1 MRHSRCSRSNL
12 RRPIFTNEHMLS
24 VFKDEFREIYRW
36 GGLYDIIFHPQVS
49 GRPSRV
55 ALIRELIAFIR
66 TFPNVW
72 FATGTEVAQHW
83 VEEYESTN
91 G

>member
-1 MRHSRCSRSNL
+1 
-12 RRPIFTNEHMLS
+12 MLE
-24 VFKDEFREIYRW
+24 VFQDEFREIYRW

-55 ALIRELIAFIR
+55 AMLRELIAFIR

-72 FATGTEVAQHW
+72 FATGTEVAQAWSASH
-83 VEEYESTN
+83 EP
-91 G
+91 